1 MTVSATYAPPTYTGN
16 GVTTAFSTVF
26 PFMDA
31 ANLVVTKITIAT
43 EAEEVLV
50 LNTGYTVSGG
60 SGAAGTVTVSPA
72 ISSSYQLRI
81 ERVTPRTQTTDFQD
95 TGEFPI
101 GTLETRLDR
110 IVMAVQEVAED
121 ASDALTLA
129 EAAATEDYVDTA
141 VEDATTAL
149 EAQATAAASS
159 ASTAATQATAAA
171 VSAAAAEA
179 ALDAILTGGALA
191 DAPVSPAMQPVVAA
205 ATLGDARTELGLA
218 GLAILGLASNISWT
232 GNHVWG
238 TGTATFN
245 NGMTVAG
252 TAALATVTASGNVT
266 VTGTSTLNGATTVDD
281 TLAVTGAAT
290 MAAVGATTGTF
301 SGLVAANAGLNVA
314 GAALNTPAE
323 VDVASAGTVDLDAA
337 ASNKLRITGTT
348 TITAI
353 TLANGRVR
361 FLRFAGILTLTNGA
375 SLILP
380 GGANITTAAGDTCI
394 VTGEAA
400 GVVRVVDYC
409 KADGTPVA
417 GGGGKVAQVVRA
429 TWSTYTSFTNTT
441 PLDNTIPQSGE
452 GAERFTASITPTNA
466 SSTLLIDVELQCHI
480 AMTIS
485 AGDDGTVSII
495 GHLHR
500 DSDANAVGA
509 GIFTQRISPNVTVNV
524 IDAMAGSIRISAS
537 VSAASTSATTF
548 KVRSGKAESGTVGSV
563 TTAHNGVGGALLG
576 GVMVS
581 SITITEILP

>member
-1 MTVSATYAPPTYTGN
+1 MTISASYAPPTYTGN

-31 ANLVVTKITIAT
+31 SDLVVTKITIAT

-110 IVMAVQEVAED
+110 IVLAVQEVAAE
-121 ASDALTLA
+121 ASSALTLA
-129 EAAATEDYVDTA
+129 EAAASEEYVDDA
-141 VEDATTAL
+141 IEDATTSL
-149 EAQATAAASS
+149 EAQASAAASS
-159 ASTAATQATAAA
+159 ASTASSQATAAA
-171 VSAAAAEA
+171 ASAAAAEA

-205 ATLGDARTELGLA
+205 ATLGDARTELGLG
-218 GLAILGLASNISWT
+218 GLAVLGLASNISWT
-232 GNHVWG
+232 GNHTWG

-290 MAAVGATTGTF
+290 VAAVTA

-314 GAALNTPAE
+314 GAALNTPTE

-337 ASNKLRITGTT
+337 ASNKVRITGTT
-348 TITAI
+348 AITAI
-353 TLANGRVR
+353 TLTNGRVR

-394 VTGEAA
+394 VMGEAA

-417 GGGGKVAQVVRA
+417 GGSGKVAQVVRA
-429 TWSTYTSFTNTT
+429 TWSTYTAFTDST
-441 PLDNTIPQSGE
+441 PVDNTIPQSGE

-466 SSTLLIDVELQCHI
+466 SSTLLIDVELQT
-480 AMTIS
+480 TIDFS
-485 AGDDGTVSII
+485 VGAGDVGRVTVV

-500 DSDANAVGA
+500 DSNANAVGA
-509 GIFTQRISPNVTVNV
+509 GIMSEGISNATASTLTNY
-524 IDAMAGSIRISAS
+524 ATGSIRIHAS
-537 VSAASTSATTF
+537 VSASSTSATTF
-548 KVRSGKAESGTVGSV
+548 KVRSGRADTGTVSSK
-563 TTAHNGVGGALLG
+563 TTAHNGVGGALMG

-581 SITITEILP
+581 GITITEILP